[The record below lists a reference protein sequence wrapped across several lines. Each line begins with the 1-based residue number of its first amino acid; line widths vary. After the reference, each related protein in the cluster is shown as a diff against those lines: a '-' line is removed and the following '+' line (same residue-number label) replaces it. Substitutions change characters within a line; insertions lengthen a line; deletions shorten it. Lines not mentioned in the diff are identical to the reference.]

1 MKQLLDLDWTTIFR
15 TGLNL
20 GGTFL
25 IVVGIFMLPV
35 DLSFRLILEGVFA
48 LLLWKTLS

>member
-1 MKQLLDLDWTTIFR
+1 MKTLLDFNWAGIFR
-15 TGLNL
+15 NVLNL

-25 IVVGIFMLPV
+25 IVVGIFMLPI
-35 DLSFRLILEGVFA
+35 DIAYRLILEGCFA

>member
-1 MKQLLDLDWTTIFR
+1 MKTFLDLDWITLFR
-15 TGLNL
+15 SILNL

-25 IVVGIFMLPV
+25 IVVGIIMLPL
-35 DLSFRLILEGVFA
+35 DLSYRLILEGIFA